1 MSEEQTLNCPG
12 SLYQPQSGT
21 EVGQSVSSG
30 DTNLESE
37 IVAFSDENAG
47 MITTMDSS
55 YDPTMDAAYNANS
68 DLGTYLQR
76 PVEIDT
82 SSWVVNQPYFL
93 KINPWQLWKENKWVA
108 KKLANY
114 ELLRCKLHV
123 KFVINGTQFHYGK
136 LMVGYNPYRGQ
147 YDQVTVTRNFI
158 DQDLVQLSQK
168 PHVFLDPS
176 DGEGA
181 SMLLPYFWND
191 NYFSLTKNDMNDAGD
206 LYFKSMGNLQTASS
220 GTDPVTITTYAWAE
234 DVVLTMP
241 TTLNEY
247 TPQFGEDPPT
257 DSSVDAINGD
267 EEDSVNAY
275 KKKPLYKCLFRA
287 IPILQFIA
295 LIGSIGSLTK
305 SDGADA
311 QDTCG
316 AYQPQAGN
324 SKSKG
329 KKPQGKPKKAAP
341 KAMNSGDEYGTGV
354 ISQPAQA
361 IAKAAGAL
369 EMVPFIAPYARASGM
384 IATKVGQIAALFG
397 YARPNIVT
405 DRQTY
410 SPELAGVM
418 ANVNA
423 SDTSQKLSL
432 DSKQEVSIDSRVAGL
447 TGEDEMTANSLLTR
461 ESYVTSFSW
470 DESGGA
476 GKMLWN
482 TYLTPSMFTSNQN
495 EIHMTPACLWGQ
507 HFNYWQGSMKLRF
520 QVVKSKFHKGRILLR
535 WDPRS
540 HTSEIDTNAVYSRII
555 DITDQEDFEI
565 TIGWG
570 QSDPFLNTLVAQP
583 GFEPYS
589 AQSRLTT
596 DNSGKYNGVLEVNI
610 VNQLVS
616 PDGAS
621 PIRINVFASMCD
633 DAKFGQ
639 PVSQNITA
647 LSPFVPQSGYEP
659 QSGEGEEM
667 TSLNETTDP
676 TCPDS
681 LETMGQEL
689 AHADETMNVFF
700 GESITSLRELI
711 KRYQFTRA
719 VAKPDITANTITSS
733 CFKMKAQPYIAGW
746 DSFGLDT
753 AANDVTPLTI
763 GNNGP
768 LALWNLCFAGWRG
781 GIRHKLAFS
790 SNIEGTLRCRRV
802 EHNNNYG
809 FTQTTESTTQLDGD
823 ITKFLSAKTFRNGW
837 DGMYLNHAQYN
848 KIVEVEIPFYTGKR
862 FLSSRLTHAD
872 STLGDGLEVCET
884 FVTNNNVP
892 KKIYIEDYVAA
903 GDDYSLMFFTGV
915 PVLYRYYLDENS
927 VPA

>member
-21 EVGQSVSSG
+21 EIGQSVSTG
-30 DTNLESE
+30 DANLESE

-47 MITTMDSS
+47 MVTAMDSS
-55 YDPTMDAAYNANS
+55 YEPTMDAAYNADS

-82 SSWVVNQPYFL
+82 SSWLVGQPYFL
-93 KINPWQLWKENKWVA
+93 KINPWELWKNNKWVA

-136 LMVGYNPYRGQ
+136 IIVGYNPFSGPF
-147 YDQVTVTRNFI
+147 DQVTVTRNFNGF
-158 DQDLVQLSQK
+158 DLVQLSQK

-191 NYFSLTKNDMNDAGD
+191 NYFSLTKQDMNNAGD
-206 LYFKSMGNLQTASS
+206 LYFKSMGTLQTASS

-241 TTLNEY
+241 TSLNEY
-247 TPQFGEDPPT
+247 IPQWAEDSFIE
-257 DSSVDAINGD
+257 SSVDAGN
-267 EEDSVNAY
+267 
-275 KKKPLYKCLFRA
+275 
-287 IPILQFIA
+287 
-295 LIGSIGSLTK
+295 
-305 SDGADA
+305 
-311 QDTCG
+311 
-316 AYQPQAGN
+316 YQPQAGN

-329 KKPQGKPKKAAP
+329 SKNTKTSQGKPKKAVP

-384 IATKVGQIAALFG
+384 IATKVGQIASLFG

-423 SDTSQKLSL
+423 SDTSHKLSL

-447 TGEDEMTANSLLTR
+447 TGEDEMTANSILTR
-461 ESYVTSFSW
+461 ESYVTSFTF
-470 DESGGA
+470 DESDAA
-476 GKMLWN
+476 GKLLWN
-482 TYLTPSMFTSNQN
+482 TYITPSMFASYFQ
-495 EIHMTPACLWGQ
+495 ELHMTPACLWSQ
-507 HFNYWQGSMKLRF
+507 HFNYWQGSIKLRF
-520 QVVKSKFHKGRILLR
+520 QIVKSKFHKGRILLR

-540 HTSEIDTNAVYSRII
+540 HSAAIDTNAVYSRIV
-555 DITDQEDFEI
+555 DITDQDDFEV

-570 QSDPFLNTLVAQP
+570 QSDPFLNCITAQP

-589 AQSRLTT
+589 TSRLTT
-596 DNSGKYNGVLEVNI
+596 DNSGSTNGVLEVNV

-616 PDGAS
+616 PDGDS

-639 PVSQNITA
+639 PVSSRITA
-647 LSPFVPQSGYEP
+647 LSPFVPQGGYEP
-659 QSGEGEEM
+659 QSGEGENM
-667 TSLNETTDP
+667 AILNDTTDP

-681 LETMGQEL
+681 LDTIGEEL
-689 AHADETMNVFF
+689 APADETMNVFF
-700 GESITSLRELI
+700 GETITSLRELI
-711 KRYQFTRA
+711 KRYQFTRGIS
-719 VAKPDITANTITSS
+719 KPDVSANTITTS
-733 CFKMKAQPYIAGW
+733 CLRMKAQPYIAGW
-746 DSFGLDT
+746 DQFGLDL

-768 LALWNLCFAGWRG
+768 LALWNLCYAGWRG
-781 GIRHKLAFS
+781 GIRHKLAYS

-802 EHNNNYG
+802 DHNNNYG
-809 FTQTTESTTQLDGD
+809 FTQQTESTSQLDGD

-848 KIVEVEIPFYTGKR
+848 KVVEVEIPFYTGKR
-862 FLSSRLTHAD
+862 FLPSRLVHAD
-872 STLGDGLEVCET
+872 STLGDALEVCET
-884 FVTNNNVP
+884 FVSGDNAP
-892 KKIYIEDYVAA
+892 KKVYVEDYVAA

-927 VPA
+927 VPTP